1 MSSQRNVSFPQLLQI
16 NEHEVHRIRHHLS
29 PAGQDRVEYGEEQ
42 QLGTG
47 SASLGKNMEKVIV
60 SELIVN

>member
-1 MSSQRNVSFPQLLQI
+1 MFRFHSFYKLMNMRYTESDI
-16 NEHEVHRIRHHLS
+16 ISHL
-29 PAGQDRVEYGEEQ
+29 PNKTRVEYGEEQ

-60 SELIVN
+60 SELLL

>member
-1 MSSQRNVSFPQLLQI
+1 MSSQRNVSFPQLLQV

-29 PAGQDRVEYGEEQ
+29 PAEQDRVEYGEEQ

>member
-1 MSSQRNVSFPQLLQI
+1 MFRFHSFYKILNMRYTESDIISHLQ
-16 NEHEVHRIRHHLS
+16 
-29 PAGQDRVEYGEEQ
+29 DKTRVEYGEEQ